1 MCFGVSQGQG
11 NLENMVSISSYLA
24 PSLPDFEK
32 LPFYI
37 EFEEVLLLFSLSIS
51 RLFIYDKIYWISYD
65 ILHHMVENMPMLVS
79 LSFITDNLEKQQKF
93 TVK

>member
-37 EFEEVLLLFSLSIS
+37 VEEVLLLFSLSIS
-51 RLFIYDKIYWISYD
+51 RLFIYDKIYSVY
-65 ILHHMVENMPMLVS
+65 
-79 LSFITDNLEKQQKF
+79 
-93 TVK
+93 